1 MLPVTLSYLGSSDR
15 RELPYRSVFYTIGMA
30 AAFTGLGLSAA
41 LAGQLFGEI
50 SVSVDGSSSVAA
62 TAIAAFSGGAK
73 LLVSTIYLV
82 LSLLTICNRISMTV
96 TAQMSAGDGA

>member
-15 RELPYRSVFYTIGMA
+15 RELPYRSVFYAFGMA
-30 AAFTGLGLSAA
+30 LAFTGLGLSAA

-50 SVSVDGSSSVAA
+50 SVSVDNGSSVAA
-62 TAIAAFSGGAK
+62 TVIAALSGGAK

-82 LSLLTICNRISMTV
+82 LHCCFKQLCF
-96 TAQMSAGDGA
+96 